1 MTALTT
7 RSPRITHVS
16 WGRMEVDG
24 IGTGKDFKLYPG
36 GGRPW
41 DWNETGTRH
50 VPGIQPSDVA
60 ELLERE
66 STVIVLSRGMYLVLQ
81 TCPRD
86 PGPPPRAWHRC
97 TRRGNAG
104 RSGTLQSTRG
114 VAGAWA
120 GFFALALESCSA
132 GCEWRRE
139 PLALYNRLAESQR
152 DATESWSWL
161 PSTGKL
167 ESNAR
172 KDSSGTQSAM
182 WAQYTGAWYPGS

>member
-24 IGTGKDFKLYPG
+24 IGTGKDFKLYPS

-81 TCPRD
+81 TCPETLD
-86 PGPPPRAWHRC
+86 LLRARRIAVHVEE
-97 TRRGNAG
+97 TRAA
-104 RSGTLQSTRG
+104 
-114 VAGAWA
+114 V
-120 GFFALALESCSA
+120 
-132 GCEWRRE
+132 
-139 PLALYNRLAESQR
+139 ALYNRLAESQNVGG
-152 DATESWSWL
+152 L
-161 PSTGKL
+161 FHSTC
-167 ESNAR
+167 
-172 KDSSGTQSAM
+172 
-182 WAQYTGAWYPGS
+182 

>member
-1 MTALTT
+1 MTSPTT

-66 STVIVLSRGMYLVLQ
+66 STVIVLSRGMYLVLH
-81 TCPRD
+81 TCPETLDLLR
-86 PGPPPRAWHRC
+86 GRGIAVHVEE
-97 TRRGNAG
+97 TR
-104 RSGTLQSTRG
+104 
-114 VAGAWA
+114 
-120 GFFALALESCSA
+120 SA
-132 GCEWRRE
+132 V
-139 PLALYNRLAESQR
+139 ALYNRLAESQHVGG
-152 DATESWSWL
+152 L
-161 PSTGKL
+161 FHSTC
-167 ESNAR
+167 
-172 KDSSGTQSAM
+172 
-182 WAQYTGAWYPGS
+182 

>member
-1 MTALTT
+1 MTGLTT
-7 RSPRITHVS
+7 RSPRITHVC

-81 TCPRD
+81 TCPETLD
-86 PGPPPRAWHRC
+86 LLRARGIAVHVEE
-97 TRRGNAG
+97 TR
-104 RSGTLQSTRG
+104 
-114 VAGAWA
+114 
-120 GFFALALESCSA
+120 SA
-132 GCEWRRE
+132 V
-139 PLALYNRLAESQR
+139 ALYNRLAESQNVGG
-152 DATESWSWL
+152 L
-161 PSTGKL
+161 FHSTC
-167 ESNAR
+167 
-172 KDSSGTQSAM
+172 
-182 WAQYTGAWYPGS
+182 